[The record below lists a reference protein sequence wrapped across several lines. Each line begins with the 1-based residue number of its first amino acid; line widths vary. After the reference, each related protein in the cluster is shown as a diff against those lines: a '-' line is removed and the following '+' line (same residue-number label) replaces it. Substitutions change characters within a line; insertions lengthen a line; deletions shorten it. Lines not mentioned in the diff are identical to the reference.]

1 MPEPLRRIAVATH
14 LADAPTSAALADL
27 ARLKSEYG
35 LELLMTADEAAKHP
49 REAALG
55 YECVADD
62 ELGAA
67 DLALVFGGDGTVLRS
82 LGRLLGTGV
91 PTLGVNFGHVGFLAS
106 LTPEDWQVSLAPIL
120 AGDYATVDL
129 LTVAVEL
136 NGDRHCGVNDVVLSR
151 VAPRHV
157 LHLEYEVS
165 GVTIG
170 RMLCD
175 GMIVA
180 TPSGSTAYNLS
191 CDGPIVVWDAAVLVL
206 NFIAPHSLA
215 FRPLVLRPDLA
226 ITARN
231 VSYAQEAEIMVDGAS
246 VGRMRGGDEVH
257 IRAGER
263 GARLM
268 LRSQDSFYQNVE
280 EKLFDRHDAR

>member
-1 MPEPLRRIAVATH
+1 MPEPLRRVAVATH
-14 LADAPTSAALADL
+14 LADAPTRAALSDL
-27 ARLKSEYG
+27 VQLGAEHG

-49 REAALG
+49 HEAALG
-55 YECVADD
+55 YERIADD

-106 LTPEDWQVSLAPIL
+106 LPPEGWQASLAPML

-129 LTVAVEL
+129 LTVAVEI
-136 NGDRHCGVNDVVLSR
+136 NGDRFRGVNDVVLSR

-175 GMIVA
+175 GLIVA

-215 FRPLVLRPDLA
+215 FRPLVLRPDLD

-231 VSYAQEAEIMVDGAS
+231 VSYGQEAEIMVDGAS
-246 VGRMRGGDEVH
+246 MGRMRGGDEVR

-268 LRSQDSFYQNVE
+268 LRSRDSFYQNVE
-280 EKLFDRHDAR
+280 EKLFDRKHAR